1 MNWKRKLKND
11 WGLLGL
17 KSKVALSEIVEIIS
31 GGTPKTKVSEY
42 WNGPIPWLSVKDF
55 RNDSRYVYKT
65 EKTITKLGL
74 KNSSTKLLQKDD
86 IIISTRGTIGEL
98 AMIPYSM
105 AFNQSCYG
113 IRGKQN
119 VVDQSY
125 LYYLL
130 KNIVP
135 ILKRSSHGSV
145 FDTITKETFNNIIVK
160 LPSLEEQK
168 SIAKYLTILD
178 DKIEIN
184 EKINENLFKQAQVL
198 YQQSFPYTTSDYLP
212 DGWRIGTVS
221 EIIEIH
227 DSKRIPLSGAKR
239 NKMKRKIYPY
249 YGAASLM
256 DYVDEYIFDG
266 KYLLL
271 GEDGTVS
278 DDAGFPILQYVW
290 GKFWVNNHAH
300 ILTGKLGYNV
310 ESLYTLF
317 SQTSVNSIITGAV
330 QPKIS
335 QASLKS
341 IRVVIPPV
349 YFIEKFNEQI
359 EPMFTLIRN
368 NQDENKRLSAIR
380 DTLLPKLISG
390 ELNISKIKV

>member
-1 MNWKRKLKND
+1 M
-11 WGLLGL
+11 
-17 KSKVALSEIVEIIS
+17 ALSEIVEIIS

>member
-1 MNWKRKLKND
+1 MSYWKKAKIKDVAEVKGGKRLPKGKKLIK
-11 WGLLGL
+11 
-17 KSKVALSEIVEIIS
+17 E
-31 GGTPKTKVSEY
+31 P
-42 WNGPIPWLSVKDF
+42 NGHPYIRVKDLGKKKYLQLTSDF
-55 RNDSRYVYKT
+55 EYVDDETQQSISRYTVDKGDILISVVGTVGLVGIVGETLRGANQT
-65 EKTITKLGL
+65 ENCDK
-74 KNSSTKLLQKDD
+74 
-86 IIISTRGTIGEL
+86 IINIK
-98 AMIPYSM
+98 
-105 AFNQSCYG
+105 G
-113 IRGKQN
+113 ILPE
-119 VVDQSY
+119 Y
-125 LYYLL
+125 LYYYLKSNLGQDEIKKGIVGAVQPKLPL
-130 KNIVP
+130 KNVKNISVLYPEIKKQEKIVS
-135 ILKRSSHGSV
+135 ILGAI
-145 FDTITKETFNNIIVK
+145 DE
-160 LPSLEEQK
+160 
-168 SIAKYLTILD
+168 
-178 DKIEIN
+178 KIEIN

-198 YQQSFPYTTSDYLP
+198 YQQSFPYTASDYLP

-341 IRVVIPPV
+341 IRVVLPPV
-349 YFIEKFNEQI
+349 YLIEKFNEQI

-368 NQDENKRLSAIR
+368 NRDENKRLSALR

>member
-1 MNWKRKLKND
+1 M
-11 WGLLGL
+11 

>member
-17 KSKVALSEIVEIIS
+17 KYKPLSDIA
-31 GGTPKTKVSEY
+31 
-42 WNGPIPWLSVKDF
+42 N
-55 RNDSRYVYKT
+55 YVI
-65 EKTITKLGL
+65 ERIEVDKLTL
-74 KNSSTKLLQKDD
+74 DNY
-86 IIISTRGTIGEL
+86 ISTEN
-98 AMIPYSM
+98 MISNKGGVGKSAKLPRSKTTASYKKGDVLISNIRPYFKKIWFSKNDGGCSNDILVLR
-105 AFNQSCYG
+105 AKEG
-113 IRGKQN
+113 IHPE
-119 VVDQSY
+119 Y
-125 LYYLL
+125 LYYVLSNESFFEYATATS
-130 KNIVP
+130 KGTKMPRGDKQAIMKYRVP
-135 ILKRSSHGSV
+135 DISLDIQIKIADMLS
-145 FDTITKETFNNIIVK
+145 TIDSLIYENN
-160 LPSLEEQK
+160 
-168 SIAKYLTILD
+168 
-178 DKIEIN
+178 
-184 EKINENLFKQAQVL
+184 KINENLFKQAQVL
-198 YQQSFPYTTSDYLP
+198 YQQSFPYTASDYLP

-341 IRVVIPPV
+341 IRVVLPPV
-349 YFIEKFNEQI
+349 YLIEKFNEQI

-368 NQDENKRLSAIR
+368 NRDENKRLSALR

>member
-1 MNWKRKLKND
+1 MAEWIKCSLGDIAEVTMGQSPKSEFYNTD
-11 WGLLGL
+11 GEGLPFMQGNRTFGRLYPIFDTYTT
-17 KSKVALSEIVEIIS
+17 KITKVAEA
-31 GGTPKTKVSEY
+31 G
-42 WNGPIPWLSVKDF
+42 
-55 RNDSRYVYKT
+55 
-65 EKTITKLGL
+65 
-74 KNSSTKLLQKDD
+74 D
-86 IIISTRGTIGEL
+86 IIMSVRAPVGDLNITPVKMCLGRGLCGIKAKNGERD
-98 AMIPYSM
+98 
-105 AFNQSCYG
+105 F
-113 IRGKQN
+113 
-119 VVDQSY
+119 

-130 KNIVP
+130 KYNISNLLNKESGTVF
-135 ILKRSSHGSV
+135 GSV
-145 FDTITKETFNNIIVK
+145 NKKDINGLEVNIPDSV
-160 LPSLEEQK
+160 
-168 SIAKYLTILD
+168 SIQRKISEILRNFD
-178 DKIEIN
+178 DKIELN

-341 IRVVIPPV
+341 IRVVIPPE

-368 NQDENKRLSAIR
+368 NRDENKRLSALR

>member
-184 EKINENLFKQAQVL
+184 EKINENLTA
-198 YQQSFPYTTSDYLP
+198 
-212 DGWRIGTVS
+212 
-221 EIIEIH
+221 
-227 DSKRIPLSGAKR
+227 
-239 NKMKRKIYPY
+239 
-249 YGAASLM
+249 
-256 DYVDEYIFDG
+256 
-266 KYLLL
+266 
-271 GEDGTVS
+271 
-278 DDAGFPILQYVW
+278 
-290 GKFWVNNHAH
+290 
-300 ILTGKLGYNV
+300 
-310 ESLYTLF
+310 
-317 SQTSVNSIITGAV
+317 
-330 QPKIS
+330 
-335 QASLKS
+335 
-341 IRVVIPPV
+341 
-349 YFIEKFNEQI
+349 
-359 EPMFTLIRN
+359 
-368 NQDENKRLSAIR
+368 
-380 DTLLPKLISG
+380 
-390 ELNISKIKV
+390 